1 MPLSPECGAA
11 TTALPEEPALPATSA
26 RCGVRRARDDQ
37 ETQDQDL
44 IIEETP
50 VALVFNGVSHAVM
63 LASPGD
69 VEDFAVGFSL
79 SEGILDDASDIYDL
93 EVRSECAGIVVSLT
107 IASQRFAALKER
119 RRNLAGRTG
128 CGLCG
133 VESLEAL
140 ALHQGGRVCVSPAP
154 EISGEAIENG
164 LRQLPRWQP
173 LRELTGASHGAAWC
187 DWQGNIQLLRED
199 VGRHNAL
206 DKLVGAMAR
215 RKVSDRHGFALISS
229 RASYEMVQKTVRAG
243 IPALVAVSAPTA
255 LAVRMARASGLTLV
269 GFARPGQRVVYS
281 PLSEPGQPSP
291 SLSHTL
297 V

>member
-1 MPLSPECGAA
+1 MPVSPELGAA
-11 TTALPEEPALPATSA
+11 TTALSDEPVLPETSA
-26 RCGVRRARDDQ
+26 RCDVRRVRDGQ

-79 SEGILDDASDIYDL
+79 SEGILDNASDIYDL

-140 ALHQGGRVCVSPAP
+140 ALHHGGRVCVSPAP

-173 LRELTGASHGAAWC
+173 LRQLTGASHGAAWC

-215 RKVSDRHGFALISS
+215 QKMPDRHGFALISS

-255 LAVRMARASGLTLV
+255 LAVRMARASGLALI

-281 PLSEPGQPSP
+281 PLSEPGQPS
-291 SLSHTL
+291 
-297 V
+297 